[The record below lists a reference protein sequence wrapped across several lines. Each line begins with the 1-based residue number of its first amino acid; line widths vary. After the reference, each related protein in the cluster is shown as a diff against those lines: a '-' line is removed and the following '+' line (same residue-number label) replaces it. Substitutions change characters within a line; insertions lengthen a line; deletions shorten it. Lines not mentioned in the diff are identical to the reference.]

1 MKSFI
6 KKINIGTVI
15 MFSCCL
21 VISLI
26 ITQPILVRA
35 DEENG
40 GNGYMVN
47 TDFSVNK
54 SMSADTITIWDGIDA
69 ITISN
74 GELCKNNWETCFDI
88 GEPNLNNI
96 TIWNWDSTISI
107 SGGNLC
113 RGDICFDLRNP
124 ELINVKIWS
133 WDSAISISGG
143 NISGGILCRGDNCFD
158 LQNPELNNI
167 TIWYWDSAISIS
179 DGNISGGNLC
189 KGGNC
194 FNLQNPE
201 LNNITIWNWDSAIS
215 ISDGNISG
223 GNLCKGDNC
232 FNLQDPELNNITI
245 WYWTSAI
252 SISDRNICS
261 YIENIYNQPEES
273 CIDLWDSS
281 NWYYELMQGA
291 NQALVGVTES
301 LNTLANTT
309 AYAFQIDNETRCNSE
324 SVWKIYYD
332 SYDTWSKL
340 IACMYNGSTYEF
352 LDIFDTSN

>member
-35 DEENG
+35 DEEIG

-189 KGGNC
+189 KG
-194 FNLQNPE
+194 
-201 LNNITIWNWDSAIS
+201 
-215 ISDGNISG
+215 
-223 GNLCKGDNC
+223 DNC

-291 NQALVGVTES
+291 NQALAGVTES